1 MLTLDQVKLKSM
13 PRMSGLHPV
22 LVAGTM
28 ALIERCYAR
37 GVPIIITQGL
47 RTIAEQNGLYAKG
60 RTQAQLNAV
69 GLSHVKAQPK
79 EDKVTNAIGGTS
91 NHNYGLAIDFALL
104 LPDGRTVS
112 WDTLRDGDK
121 DSLPDWSEV
130 VEEAKKLG
138 FEWGGEWRTFKDLPH
153 LQMVF
158 GLKIAD
164 LQAGRQ
170 PAAAKV
176 SAAYAVIDKL
186 QGEAAEDMKK
196 IEELESQV
204 KELAATVGGLIKS
217 KDVLKDQA
225 IQQAVEIKEL
235 STLLLELTNT
245 TPPAWSVE
253 ALKAFANTPSVLNGK
268 PVIDTPDKATYT
280 EARLIT
286 ILYRLGL
293 AGIQK
298 GAK

>member
-22 LVAGTM
+22 LMAATM

-47 RTIAEQNGLYAKG
+47 RTIADQNGLYAKG
-60 RTQAQLNAV
+60 RTQEQLNAV

-79 EDKVTNAIGGTS
+79 ETKVTNAIGGTS

-130 VEEAKKLG
+130 VEEAKRLG

-164 LQAGRQ
+164 LQAGRKPTGVQ
-170 PAAAKV
+170 MD
-176 SAAYAVIDKL
+176 AAYARIDKL
-186 QGEAAEDMKK
+186 KGEGKVVKKDVKVTVKVNGKK
-196 IEELESQV
+196 IEDGVLDDGVTYLPVRAVAEALG
-204 KELAATVGGLIKS
+204 LTVGWDQPS
-217 KDVLKDQA
+217 KTV
-225 IQQAVEIKEL
+225 
-235 STLLLELTNT
+235 TLT
-245 TPPAWSVE
+245 
-253 ALKAFANTPSVLNGK
+253 
-268 PVIDTPDKATYT
+268 
-280 EARLIT
+280 
-286 ILYRLGL
+286 
-293 AGIQK
+293 K